1 MRYDPVARPSRSRDA
16 TLQGLSPEESL
27 HEDGPVHE
35 DASYTCPACGEQ
47 IVVPVDVN
55 AGREQEYVED
65 CPVCCSPN
73 VLTLELDPEGRVSL
87 SARAE

>member
-1 MRYDPVARPSRSRDA
+1 M
-16 TLQGLSPEESL
+16 TQM
-27 HEDGPVHE
+27 DGAHDE
-35 DASYTCPACGEQ
+35 ASYTCPACGEQ

-65 CPVCCSPN
+65 CPVCCQPN
-73 VLTLELDPEGRVSL
+73 LLVLELDPDGRVTL